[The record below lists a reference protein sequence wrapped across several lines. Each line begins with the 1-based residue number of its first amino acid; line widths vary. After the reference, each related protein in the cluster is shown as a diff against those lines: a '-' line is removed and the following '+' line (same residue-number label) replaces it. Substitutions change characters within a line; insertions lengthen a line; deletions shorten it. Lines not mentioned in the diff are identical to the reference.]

1 MKFKY
6 VKELQTGR
14 LFLQHN
20 GVDVYHVTKSGA
32 PQMYWYALGDIRKV
46 GDFDVREL
54 KAYAGSAL
62 SKSWS
67 LQNVRAVIVAAIDAG
82 EIRATVGA

>member
-1 MKFKY
+1 MKY
-6 VKELQTGR
+6 NYNQSLQTGR

-20 GVDVYHVTKSGA
+20 GVDVYHVTKCGA

-46 GDFDVREL
+46 GDFDVRSL

-67 LQNVRAVIVAAIDAG
+67 LYNVKALIVDAIDAG
-82 EIRATVGA
+82 EVRATVEA